1 MSVLETASQSMVVF
15 ENVTKVYEG
24 GVTALDN
31 VSFRID
37 KGEFVFVIGPS
48 GAGKSTITKLM
59 IHEETPDSGSVRVGD
74 FDIGS
79 MPRKHIPTLRRS
91 MGMVFQ
97 DFRLLPK
104 KTVYE
109 NVAFAMQIVGANSK
123 QIRRRV
129 STVLSQTGLSE
140 KWKFYPDQLSG
151 GEQQRVGI
159 ARALVNNPK
168 FIVADEPTGNLD
180 AETADGIMEL
190 LDEINKCGTTIIMV
204 THSQQIVDRMNKRVI
219 AIENGNV
226 VKDEQQGGYGYEGEN
241 L

>member
-1 MSVLETASQSMVVF
+1 MPKIGNNSMVEFDGVSKTY
-15 ENVTKVYEG
+15 EN
-24 GVTALDN
+24 GVKALDN
-31 VSFRID
+31 VSFKIE
-37 KGEFVFVIGPS
+37 KGEFVFIIGPS

-59 IHEETPDSGSVRVGD
+59 IHEEVQDSGRVVVGD
-74 FDIGS
+74 FDVGA
-79 MPRKHIPTLRRS
+79 MPHRSISALRRS

-97 DFRLLPK
+97 DFRLLK
-104 KTVYE
+104 NKTVYE
-109 NVAFAMQIVGANSK
+109 NVAFAMEIVGANPK
-123 QIRRRV
+123 EIRRRV

-180 AETADGIMEL
+180 NETADGIMEL
-190 LDEINKCGTTIIMV
+190 LKEINQCGTTVIMV
-204 THSQQIVDRMNKRVI
+204 THSQQIVDKMKKRVI
-219 AIENGNV
+219 AIENGVV
-226 VKDEQQGGYGYEGEN
+226 VKDEQGGYGYVSEN

>member
-1 MSVLETASQSMVVF
+1 MPFSEINTQTVVQF
-15 ENVTKVYEG
+15 EGVTKIYEG
-24 GVTALDN
+24 GVKALDN
-31 VSFRID
+31 VSFSVN
-37 KGEFVFVIGPS
+37 KGEFVFIIGPS

-59 IHEETPDSGSVRVGD
+59 IHEETPDNGRVKVAD
-74 FDIGS
+74 FDIAS
-79 MPRKHIPTLRRS
+79 MHRKHIPTLRRS

-97 DFRLLPK
+97 DFRLLPN

-109 NVAFAMQIVGANSK
+109 NVAFAMEIIGASQK

-129 STVLSQTGLSE
+129 STVLSQTGLSD
-140 KWKFYPDQLSG
+140 KWKFLPSQLSG

-180 AETADGIMEL
+180 NDTADGIMEL
-190 LDEINKCGTTIIMV
+190 LDQINKCGTTIIMV
-204 THSQQIVDRMNKRVI
+204 THSQQIVERMKKRVI
-219 AIENGNV
+219 TIENGIV
-226 VKDEQQGGYGYEGEN
+226 VKDEQGGYNHAGES

>member
-1 MSVLETASQSMVVF
+1 MEMIKVENLKKNFGSLEVLKDISLTVE
-15 ENVTKVYEG
+15 
-24 GVTALDN
+24 
-31 VSFRID
+31 
-37 KGEFVFVIGPS
+37 KGDVIAILGPS
-48 GAGKSTITKLM
+48 GSGKSTFLRSLIDL
-59 IHEETPDSGSVRVGD
+59 EEADGGNIYIED
-74 FDIGS
+74 
-79 MPRKHIPTLRRS
+79 MPLCENGVYPKEKEKRKILSR

-97 DFRLLPK
+97 DFRLLPN

-109 NVAFAMQIVGANSK
+109 NVAFAMEIVGANSK

-140 KWKFYPDQLSG
+140 KWRFYPDQLSG

-180 AETADGIMEL
+180 GETADGIMEL

-204 THSQQIVDRMNKRVI
+204 THSQQIVDRMKRRVI
-219 AIENGNV
+219 AIENGKV
-226 VKDEQQGGYGYEGEN
+226 VKDEQGGYSYES

>member
-1 MSVLETASQSMVVF
+1 MADIGTQSMVVF
-15 ENVTKVYEG
+15 ENVTKIYEG
-24 GVTALDN
+24 GVKALDD
-31 VSFRID
+31 VSFRVE
-37 KGEFVFVIGPS
+37 KGEFVFIIGPS

-59 IHEETPDSGSVRVGD
+59 IHEETPDEGYVRVGD
-74 FDIGS
+74 FDIGK
-79 MPRKHIPTLRRS
+79 MHRRNIALLRRS

-97 DFRLLPK
+97 DFRLLPN

-109 NVAFAMQIVGANSK
+109 NVAFAMEIVGANSK

-140 KWKFYPDQLSG
+140 KWRFYPDQLSG

-180 AETADGIMEL
+180 GETADGIMEL

-204 THSQQIVDRMNKRVI
+204 THSQQIVDRMKRRVI
-219 AIENGNV
+219 AIENGKV
-226 VKDEQQGGYGYEGEN
+226 VKDEQGGYSYES

>member
-1 MSVLETASQSMVVF
+1 MTETGRSSMVVF
-15 ENVTKVYEG
+15 ENVSKTYDN
-24 GVTALDN
+24 GVKALDG
-31 VSFRID
+31 VSFRVD
-37 KGEFVFVIGPS
+37 KGEFVFIIGPS

-59 IHEETPDSGSVRVGD
+59 IREEIQDSGKVIVGD
-74 FDIGS
+74 FDVAS
-79 MPRKHIPTLRRS
+79 MHRRNISALRRS

-97 DFRLLPK
+97 DFRLLNN

-109 NVAFAMQIVGANSK
+109 NVAFAMEIVGASTK

-129 STVLSQTGLSE
+129 STVLSQTGLSD
-140 KWKFYPDQLSG
+140 KWKFYPNQLSG

-180 AETADGIMEL
+180 NETAEGIMEL
-190 LDEINKCGTTIIMV
+190 LNDINKCGTTIIMV
-204 THSQQIVDRMNKRVI
+204 THSREIVNKMNKRVI
-219 AIENGNV
+219 SIENGLL
-226 VKDEQQGGYGYEGEN
+226 VKDNKQGGYEHES

>member
-1 MSVLETASQSMVVF
+1 MSVTENGFTESMVVF
-15 ENVTKVYEG
+15 ENVSKTYDN
-24 GVTALDN
+24 GVKALDN
-31 VSFRID
+31 VSFKVD
-37 KGEFVFVIGPS
+37 KGEFVFIIGPS

-59 IHEETPDSGSVRVGD
+59 IREEVQDSGNVRVGN
-74 FDIGS
+74 FDIAS
-79 MPRKHIPTLRRS
+79 MQRRHVSSLRRS

-97 DFRLLPK
+97 DFRLLK
-104 KTVYE
+104 NKTVYE
-109 NVAFAMQIVGANSK
+109 NVAFAMEIVGANSK

-180 AETADGIMEL
+180 NETADGIMEL

-204 THSQQIVDRMNKRVI
+204 THSQQIVDRMKKRVI
-219 AIENGNV
+219 AIENGIV
-226 VKDEQQGGYGYEGEN
+226 VKDEQGGYGYVES

>member
-1 MSVLETASQSMVVF
+1 MSVTENGFTESMVVF
-15 ENVTKVYEG
+15 ENVSKTYDN
-24 GVTALDN
+24 GVKALDN
-31 VSFRID
+31 VSFKVD
-37 KGEFVFVIGPS
+37 KGEFVFIIGPS

-59 IHEETPDSGSVRVGD
+59 IREEVQDSGNVRVGN
-74 FDIGS
+74 FDIAS
-79 MPRKHIPTLRRS
+79 MQRRHVSSLRRS

-97 DFRLLPK
+97 DFRLLK
-104 KTVYE
+104 NKTVYE
-109 NVAFAMQIVGANSK
+109 NVAFAMEIVGANSK

-180 AETADGIMEL
+180 SETADGIMEL

-204 THSQQIVDRMNKRVI
+204 THSQQIVDRMKKRVI
-219 AIENGNV
+219 AIENGIV
-226 VKDEQQGGYGYEGEN
+226 VKDEQGGYGYVES

>member
-1 MSVLETASQSMVVF
+1 MTETNSMVIF
-15 ENVTKVYEG
+15 ENVSKTYEN
-24 GVTALDN
+24 GVKALDG
-31 VSFRID
+31 VSFRVD
-37 KGEFVFVIGPS
+37 KGEFVFIIGPS

-59 IHEETPDSGSVRVGD
+59 IREEVQDSGRVIVGD
-74 FDIGS
+74 FDVAS
-79 MPRKHIPTLRRS
+79 MHRKNVSALRRS

-97 DFRLLPK
+97 DFRLLSN

-109 NVAFAMQIVGANSK
+109 NVAFAMEIVGANSK

-129 STVLSQTGLSE
+129 STVLAQTGLSE
-140 KWKFYPDQLSG
+140 KWKFYPNQLSG

-180 AETADGIMEL
+180 NETADGIMEL
-190 LDEINKCGTTIIMV
+190 LSDINKCGTTIIMV
-204 THSQQIVDRMNKRVI
+204 THSKEIVDKMNKRVI
-219 AIENGNV
+219 AIENGLV
-226 VKDEQQGGYGYEGEN
+226 VKDEQGGYGYAGES

>member
-1 MSVLETASQSMVVF
+1 MPEIGNRSMVEF
-15 ENVTKVYEG
+15 QNVTKIYDN
-24 GVTALDN
+24 GVKALDN
-31 VSFRID
+31 VSFKVD
-37 KGEFVFVIGPS
+37 KGEFVFIIGPS

-59 IHEETPDSGSVRVGD
+59 IHEEVQDSGRVIVGD
-74 FDIGS
+74 FDIGK
-79 MPRKHIPTLRRS
+79 MPHRNISALRRS

-97 DFRLLPK
+97 DFRLLKK

-109 NVAFAMQIVGANSK
+109 NVAFAMEIVGANPK
-123 QIRRRV
+123 EIRRRV

-180 AETADGIMEL
+180 NETADGIMEL
-190 LDEINKCGTTIIMV
+190 LKEINQCGTTIIMV
-204 THSQQIVDRMNKRVI
+204 THSQQIVDKMKKRVI
-219 AIENGNV
+219 AIEGGVV
-226 VKDEQQGGYGYEGEN
+226 VKDEQGGYGYVSEN

>member
-1 MSVLETASQSMVVF
+1 MTNTDSMVVF
-15 ENVTKVYEG
+15 ENVSKTYDN
-24 GVTALDN
+24 GVKALDG
-31 VSFRID
+31 VSFNIK
-37 KGEFVFVIGPS
+37 KGEFVFIIGPS

-59 IHEETPDSGSVRVGD
+59 IHEEVQDSGRVVVGD
-74 FDIGS
+74 FDVGKIQRS
-79 MPRKHIPTLRRS
+79 NIPALRRS

-97 DFRLLPK
+97 DFRLLEN

-109 NVAFAMQIVGANSK
+109 NVAFAMEIVGASTK

-129 STVLSQTGLSE
+129 STVLAQTGLSE
-140 KWKFYPDQLSG
+140 KWKHYPNQLSG

-180 AETADGIMEL
+180 NQTADGIMQL
-190 LDEINKCGTTIIMV
+190 LCDINQCGTTIIMV
-204 THSQQIVDRMNKRVI
+204 THSQQIVEKMKKRVI
-219 AIENGNV
+219 TIANGVV
-226 VKDEQQGGYGYEGEN
+226 VKDEQGGYEYDLES